1 MKQQRANTATGLVI
15 LFTKPSFHSQR
26 ERTSGVYSAAIER
39 GWQIQQVAEVPTN
52 ELITKCIRLWN
63 PIGCLVDPSVMMP
76 HVNARTF
83 QRLRTVLM
91 GRGEGHLMWEKFDC
105 SFQDCHAPVDVAY
118 AELSRLKPA
127 GFAFVGDP
135 AKPHWSIERG
145 QFFSEA
151 IGGKASFSEYDG
163 PDPDTVRGRRAMVK
177 WIRTL
182 PSPCG
187 CFLSADHLA
196 ASFYAAA
203 SEAGR
208 KIGSDLPTIGVDDD
222 ERICKSLK
230 PTLTSVKPDFFQSGV
245 NAIRL
250 LEQRI
255 ANPSQAKSKA
265 TYGVLGIVKRESTME
280 SYKDFRVTK
289 AMSLIAERGCDKL
302 SVAEVAQEMGCCS
315 HLAQILFKR
324 YTGMTVLD
332 AIRKT
337 RLEKAFSLL
346 KNPRIPLDA
355 IPFQCGYAAA
365 PAYLKT
371 YFKRVTGMTMREW
384 RKQNSQK

>member
-1 MKQQRANTATGLVI
+1 MRQQRTNTATGLVI

-39 GWQIQQVAEVPTN
+39 GWQIQQVAEVPTK
-52 ELITKCIRLWN
+52 ELIAKCIRLWN
-63 PIGCLVDPSVMMP
+63 PIGCLVDPSVMTS
-76 HVNARTF
+76 HTEAGTF
-83 QRLRTVLM
+83 RRLRTVLM
-91 GRGEGHLMWEKFDC
+91 GRGEGHLRWKTFDC
-105 SFQDCHAPVDVAY
+105 SFQDCRMPVDVAY
-118 AELSRLKPA
+118 DELARLKPA

-145 QFFSEA
+145 QFFKEA
-151 IGGKASFSEYDG
+151 VDDGGRFFEYRG
-163 PDPDTVRGRRAMVK
+163 PNPDTVSGRLAMVK
-177 WIRTL
+177 WIKEL
-182 PSPCG
+182 PAPCG
-187 CFLSADHLA
+187 CFLAADHLA

-203 SEAGR
+203 AEAGR
-208 KIGSDLPTIGVDDD
+208 KIGSDLPTVGVDDD
-222 ERICKSLK
+222 ERICKSMK

-255 ANPSQAKSKA
+255 ANPSHPKAKA
-265 TYGVLGIVKRESTME
+265 TYGVLGITRRESTAAN
-280 SYKDFRVTK
+280 YGDRRVTK
-289 AMSLIAERGCDKL
+289 AMSIINEQGCGEL
-302 SVAEVAQEMGCCS
+302 SVGDVAKEMGCS
-315 HLAQILFKR
+315 SRLAEMLFKR
-324 YTGMTVLD
+324 NTGMTVLD

-355 IPFQCGYAAA
+355 IPFQCGYAAS

-371 YFKRVTGMTMREW
+371 YFKRVTGLTMREW
-384 RKQNSQK
+384 RRRNA